1 MPSNTTPGTAIE
13 ITSLP
18 YTSGQVDLT
27 GVGLSAYDPTCS
39 TAHGGVW
46 WKRTAGASVETIV
59 FHAEDDSGGNNF
71 PAVSIWDA
79 DLNQLACAN
88 GNVAGSPARSYYG
101 VDIPAGA
108 TRYIQVTADFGVSS
122 PAPIILSALIVAPQV
137 IPAGSLCVPSD
148 LNDTPCVI
156 VSADDGSILWMG
168 SWKLTEH
175 GEHFGGVVAIDAW
188 LEPSTVHG
196 FERYP
201 DATRFQPRTTD
212 GHTIAN
218 QSFGTNPLRSDRSS
232 RFFYCRVPSSGA
244 AELLEVY
251 PDGSAGNS
259 WTLPSN
265 SELTKAGA
273 PSRDRAIYYYQHS
286 RAVTN
291 SSIHRYDLV
300 TPGALSDLIAT
311 VAGSSRGRDIIVTAD
326 GDILS
331 LYKPAASDWVVQRIT
346 SAGSV
351 AATYAVGTS
360 QTLPRMD
367 FAVGDLAIWIM
378 SFPEGAQH
386 YSRFRKIQ
394 LSDGAEL
401 ANFDVD
407 HMQLS
412 LRTDELGVA
421 QSCPII
427 VIQSEIAVPSTPVT
441 FGTLGPLAWVEAR
454 WRIPGSP

>member
-59 FHAEDDSGGNNF
+59 FHAEDESGGNNF

-79 DLNQLACAN
+79 DLNELGCAN
-88 GNVAGSPARSYYG
+88 GNVTGSPARSYYG

-108 TRYIQVTADFGVSS
+108 TRYIQVTADGGISS
-122 PAPIILSALIVAPQV
+122 PAPIVLSALIIAPQV
-137 IPAGSLCVPSD
+137 IPAGSLCIPSD

-168 SWKLTEH
+168 SWKLSEQ

-201 DATRFQPRTTD
+201 DDTRFEPRTTD
-212 GHTIAN
+212 GHTIAS

-232 RFFYCRVPSSGA
+232 RFFYCRVPSNGTDVA
-244 AELLEVY
+244 QLLEVY
-251 PDGSAGNS
+251 PDGTTGDS
-259 WTLPSN
+259 WTLPAN
-265 SELTKAGA
+265 SAGTQGGCPA
-273 PSRDRAIYYYQHS
+273 RDRSIYYYQP
-286 RAVTN
+286 
-291 SSIHRYDLV
+291 SSGSAIHRYDLV

-311 VAGSSRGRDIIVTAD
+311 VAGSGRGRDILVTAA
-326 GDILS
+326 GDILAM
-331 LYKPAASDWVVQRIT
+331 YKPAASGWVVQRIT

-351 AATYAVGTS
+351 AATYAVGVTS
-360 QTLPRMD
+360 GIPRMD

-412 LRTDELGVA
+412 LRTDALGVA

-427 VIQSEIAVPSTPVT
+427 VLQSEIALPAVESNFIGSP
-441 FGTLGPLAWVEAR
+441 GPLAWVEAR
-454 WRIPGSP
+454 WRTPGSP